1 MGLVNLTSIL
11 ILVIATGG
19 GLVGYFFL
27 RDGELPTLPDE
38 NWGLVSSQEL
48 LDGSI
53 RNFAINISEQVLQD
67 LKARLILE
75 VKTFDER
82 VEPSMAGTGFHY
94 GINSKFLKNVLDHW
108 LHKYDWRKREKVINK
123 WPGFKTRISGLD
135 IYFRHIKPTK
145 ETTPKKKVLPL
156 LLLHGWP
163 GSFVEHQKI
172 IEFLVEGKN
181 SDFRFELIIPSYP
194 GFPFSEGSKKP
205 GMGATDV
212 SLILLKLMKRLGHEQ
227 FYVQGGDWGSIIGS
241 NMATLFHEKY
251 VCIMHCKIVAHIFP
265 TWLMDEDEVAQHSPL
280 FYKWPI
286 INMVRETG
294 YMHLHATKP
303 DTLGVA
309 LSNSP
314 GGHAAYFLERYSWWT
329 NQTWI
334 DLEDGGINSA
344 FDLDELLDNIMVYW
358 VGKSITTSM
367 RMYRETSNL
376 LTSHYFAVER
386 VAVKVPVSCIN
397 LAGEPYTQPKFSL
410 VEKFPRLRYTK
421 WKTGGHFNPLQIPDV
436 VAKDVIE
443 AINFMHK
450 TYT

>member
-181 SDFRFELIIPSYP
+181 SDFRFE
-194 GFPFSEGSKKP
+194 
-205 GMGATDV
+205 
-212 SLILLKLMKRLGHEQ
+212 
-227 FYVQGGDWGSIIGS
+227 
-241 NMATLFHEKY
+241 
-251 VCIMHCKIVAHIFP
+251 
-265 TWLMDEDEVAQHSPL
+265 
-280 FYKWPI
+280 
-286 INMVRETG
+286 
-294 YMHLHATKP
+294 
-303 DTLGVA
+303 
-309 LSNSP
+309 
-314 GGHAAYFLERYSWWT
+314 
-329 NQTWI
+329 
-334 DLEDGGINSA
+334 
-344 FDLDELLDNIMVYW
+344 
-358 VGKSITTSM
+358 
-367 RMYRETSNL
+367 
-376 LTSHYFAVER
+376 
-386 VAVKVPVSCIN
+386 
-397 LAGEPYTQPKFSL
+397 
-410 VEKFPRLRYTK
+410 
-421 WKTGGHFNPLQIPDV
+421 
-436 VAKDVIE
+436 VI
-443 AINFMHK
+443 
-450 TYT
+450 